1 LQEKTKILLDIS
13 KEVART
19 ALNKLSEIDKENNKQ
34 YFFDQV
40 VPREIKAEADTIIEK
55 IILNQLVPTGV
66 DVLSE
71 ESGHIIG
78 NSSLSPL
85 RFIIDPIDG
94 TVNFVRG
101 IGSCSICIALYHG
114 DKPLFGVIA
123 SYPSKTIAWG
133 GSEFGAFLGKT
144 KLEASDIKNSEEGI
158 LCTGF
163 PSRFIF
169 ENDSYLSQMNMM
181 SRFGKIRMLG
191 AASQS
196 LLQVAKGNAECY
208 SEKNIMLWDVAA
220 GIAIV
225 EGAGGRVNMIKSTK
239 SDGSLDV
246 IVDNGSLLN
255 GIITK

>member
-1 LQEKTKILLDIS
+1 MQEKTKILLDIS

-101 IGSCSICIALYHG
+101 IGSCSICI
-114 DKPLFGVIA
+114 VRC
-123 SYPSKTIAWG
+123 
-133 GSEFGAFLGKT
+133 
-144 KLEASDIKNSEEGI
+144 N
-158 LCTGF
+158 
-163 PSRFIF
+163 R
-169 ENDSYLSQMNMM
+169 
-181 SRFGKIRMLG
+181 
-191 AASQS
+191 
-196 LLQVAKGNAECY
+196 
-208 SEKNIMLWDVAA
+208 
-220 GIAIV
+220 
-225 EGAGGRVNMIKSTK
+225 
-239 SDGSLDV
+239 
-246 IVDNGSLLN
+246 
-255 GIITK
+255 IIP